1 MKNLSRMLL
10 ALAVCVAAATY
21 AQAEEPTYA
30 EKLGWP
36 KGSRVLMI
44 HADDAGM
51 SYASNR
57 ATIETSE
64 AGPVTSASVMVTCSW
79 TPDYVA
85 WLEEN
90 PDFCAGVHL
99 TFTSEWRPYRWGPV
113 AGRDAVPGLVDPQ
126 GYFYHN
132 VGDVVANATADEV
145 ETEMRA
151 QIALAEQ
158 LGIDITHIDSHMGTL
173 YATPEYFER
182 YMKVAIE
189 KQIPFLIAGGHL
201 TQTRQGQDPEVL
213 EQLLQVVP
221 TVWEAGLPVL
231 DDIDTRSY
239 SWKSL
244 DKRAELID
252 AIKTLPAGVTWF
264 NVHPTLPNDEAK
276 RATNDRETIFGDY
289 LSLIDPIIMET
300 IKEEGVILTSWRELK
315 ERRDALNN

>member
-1 MKNLSRMLL
+1 MRYGLKMLC
-10 ALAVCVAAATY
+10 LAVMACAMPLV
-21 AQAEEPTYA
+21 QAEEQTFA

-36 KGSRVLMI
+36 KGARVLMI

-79 TPDYVA
+79 APDYVA
-85 WLEEN
+85 WLKEN

-113 AGRDAVPGLVDPQ
+113 AGRDKVPGLLDPQ

-132 VGDVVANATADEV
+132 VGDVVANATADEI
-145 ETEMRA
+145 EIEIRA

-173 YATPEYFER
+173 YASPAFFER

-201 TQTRQGQDPEVL
+201 TQTRKEQDQSVVES
-213 EQLLQVVP
+213 LQHVVP
-221 TVWEAGLPVL
+221 VVWEAGLPVL
-231 DDIDTRSY
+231 DDIDTRTY
-239 SWKSL
+239 GWKSL
-244 DKRAELID
+244 DKRDELVD
-252 AIKTLPAGVTWF
+252 AIRTLPPGVTWL
-264 NVHPTLPNDEAK
+264 NVHPTLPNDEGK
-276 RATNDRETIFGDY
+276 RITNDRETVFGDY

-315 ERRDALNN
+315 ERRDAVK